1 MWRRIL
7 DYIFNSNSYSHHLY
21 HLDTAKKRRLQPKS
35 ECQPAGT
42 LILQHTVFI
51 EPLLLTSLQ
60 KVTDVNIQCLM
71 KDMDRKTTCES
82 TNKLKFPVI
91 ATLAGV
97 LGGTY
102 GIGGGMLISPILL
115 QIGISPQV
123 SLFYIL
129 CPKLTQ
135 LHLFYVSVLSLMY
148 R

>member
-1 MWRRIL
+1 
-7 DYIFNSNSYSHHLY
+7 
-21 HLDTAKKRRLQPKS
+21 
-35 ECQPAGT
+35 
-42 LILQHTVFI
+42 
-51 EPLLLTSLQ
+51 
-60 KVTDVNIQCLM
+60 M
-71 KDMDRKTTCES
+71 KEMDPKTTCES

-123 SLFYIL
+123 SCFSLVGR
-129 CPKLTQ
+129 KLTQ
-135 LHLFYVSVLSLMY
+135 LHLSYASYLSLMY